1 MNDPGRGR
9 QIPLDTSPEAARLQ
23 VEIWRRMTP
32 LEKARLVSGLSS
44 AVTQLALAGIR
55 RRYPDAS
62 ERECRLRLAHRKLG
76 PALYRSAYPNDPIP

>member
-55 RRYPDAS
+55 RRHPGAS
-62 ERECRLRLAHRKLG
+62 ERECRLRLAQLKLG
-76 PALYRSAYPNDPIP
+76 PALYRSAYPEDPLR